1 MSTLKITAAAITLA
15 LIVPGVALAKG
26 AGPDG
31 AKGKAG
37 APGQVCKSLKV
48 RGEKT
53 PEQRAAYKACIKD
66 AAAERK
72 AGKGKAGAP
81 GQVCK
86 SLKVRG
92 KKTAEQRAAYK
103 ACIRDAVAER
113 KAAAERQA
121 VAKRDAARADRDGE
135 AGDIPDDGDED
146 ADKVMAR

>member
-1 MSTLKITAAAITLA
+1 MSTLKIAAAAITLA

-26 AGPDG
+26 TGPDG

-72 AGKGKAGAP
+72 AAAKGKAGAP

-92 KKTAEQRAAYK
+92 KKTPEQRAAYK
-103 ACIRDAVAER
+103 ACIKD
-113 KAAAERQA
+113 AAAKRQA
-121 VAKRDAARADRDGE
+121 VAKRDAARADRDDD
-135 AGDIPDDGDED
+135 AGDIPGDGDED
-146 ADKVMAR
+146 AVDGPDAGDAD

>member
-1 MSTLKITAAAITLA
+1 MSTLKIAAAAITLA

-26 AGPDG
+26 TGPDG

-72 AGKGKAGAP
+72 A
-81 GQVCK
+81 
-86 SLKVRG
+86 
-92 KKTAEQRAAYK
+92 AAK
-103 ACIRDAVAER
+103 
-113 KAAAERQA
+113 RQA
-121 VAKRDAARADRDGE
+121 VAKRDAARADRDDD
-135 AGDIPDDGDED
+135 AGDIPGDGDED
-146 ADKVMAR
+146 AVDGPDAGDAD